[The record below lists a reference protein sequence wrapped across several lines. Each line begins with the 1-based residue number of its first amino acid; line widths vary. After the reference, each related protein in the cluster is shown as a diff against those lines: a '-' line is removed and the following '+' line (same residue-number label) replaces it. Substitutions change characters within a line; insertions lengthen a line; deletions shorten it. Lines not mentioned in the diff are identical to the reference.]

1 MNTAFHPVLF
11 RKKLF
16 VFIGINGG
24 GSGYGITRK
33 ARDTATDLIKKT
45 KRHKPTNRK
54 NPYDE

>member
-24 GSGYGITRK
+24 QGGYGITRN
-33 ARDTATDLIKKT
+33 ARDTAADLIKKT
-45 KRHKPTNRK
+45 KRQTDKQ
-54 NPYDE
+54 EESL